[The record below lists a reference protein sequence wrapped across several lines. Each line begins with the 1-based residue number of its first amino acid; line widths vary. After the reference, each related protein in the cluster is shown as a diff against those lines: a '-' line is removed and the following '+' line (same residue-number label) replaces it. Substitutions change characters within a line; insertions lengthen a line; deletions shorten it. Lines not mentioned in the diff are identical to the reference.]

1 MRLQMRII
9 LAVVEIVSLSSFTG
23 SLNKYIPASGSL
35 IFSLSKSS
43 IKLSTFPIFK
53 GTNLNPYDVAFE
65 MSTES
70 CTLKTDLK
78 FVNCHPLSTSSE
90 YGHKKDPEQNS
101 TLCSQEAHKDLLL
114 A

>member
-23 SLNKYIPASGSL
+23 LLNRNTATSGSL
-35 IFSLSKSS
+35 IFLLSKSS
-43 IKLSTFPIFK
+43 IKLPTFPIFK
-53 GTNLNPYDVAFE
+53 GTNLNPYDVDFE

-70 CTLKTDLK
+70 CTLKTDFK

-101 TLCSQEAHKDLLL
+101 TLCSQEAHKELLL